1 MPKEYR
7 DVLNEEEEEPL
18 TGEDGASRR
27 IWRLEK
33 DHLATR
39 LRILSLRWPWIAHGV
54 LLSVSFAF
62 LALSLYVRLS
72 TQSDP
77 LLATYCTLSLLIN
90 SLMNERGAN
99 IRLQHPLRALS
110 AMRTRNSTC
119 LQFQKGHSWER
130 DLKSMHRGTTSQT
143 AVSSILHRACLN
155 LRC

>member
-18 TGEDGASRR
+18 TGEDRASRR
-27 IWRLEK
+27 IWRSEK

-54 LLSVSFAF
+54 LLSVSVAF

-77 LLATYCTLSLLIN
+77 LLATYCALYLLIN
-90 SLMNERGAN
+90 SLMNKRGAN

-143 AVSSILHRACLN
+143 AVSSILHRACLS